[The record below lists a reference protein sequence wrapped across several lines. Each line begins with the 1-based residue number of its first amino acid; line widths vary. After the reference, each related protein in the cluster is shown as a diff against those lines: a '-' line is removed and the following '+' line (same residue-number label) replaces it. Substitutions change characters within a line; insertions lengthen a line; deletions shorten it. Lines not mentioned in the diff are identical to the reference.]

1 MLCLCAVVY
10 CSAFFFFFPTCATKH
25 YSLRSL
31 LVLISSFCIMTDHS
45 LSLPYHNTLLLLTHY
60 YTTTIYSDFGPVL
73 VIMAMSVITQ
83 VSVLSSMGIEFL
95 KVPTQFMLANGR
107 SWFSPMLS
115 IPVKLRLLCA
125 IPATLLTSLFFLDQ
139 NISSRVVNSPKH
151 NMKKPAAYHQVSSVY
166 CIHIYDYTLHM
177 NTLYLYRCGIL
188 YDVYCKCVHT
198 MTL

>member
-1 MLCLCAVVY
+1 
-10 CSAFFFFFPTCATKH
+10 
-25 YSLRSL
+25 
-31 LVLISSFCIMTDHS
+31 
-45 LSLPYHNTLLLLTHY
+45 
-60 YTTTIYSDFGPVL
+60 
-73 VIMAMSVITQ
+73 MAMSVITQ

-151 NMKKPAAYHQVSSVY
+151 NMKKPAAYHQV
-166 CIHIYDYTLHM
+166 
-177 NTLYLYRCGIL
+177 
-188 YDVYCKCVHT
+188 CVHST
-198 MTL
+198 NVYTTYALLVYIIRLKMYANV